1 MRTYQIGAGLVSL
14 LVVALDLVADGQW
27 LFFKVGGINAA
38 VYPTAVLAFA
48 GLLLLAAAVKRL
60 PAV

>member
-27 LFFKVGGINAA
+27 LFFKVGGINTV
-38 VYPTAVLAFA
+38 VYPTAVFAIA